1 MRVKRNYRK
10 EYDKFQATEEQKK
23 RRAKRNKD
31 RREAERKGKVK
42 KGDGK
47 DIHHAEHGAK
57 IIMPASKNRG
67 IAEKSRLKG
76 SKRN

>member
-10 EYDKFQATEEQKK
+10 EYDKFQSTEEQKK

-47 DIHHAEHGAK
+47 DIHHAENGDK

-67 IAEKSRLKG
+67 ISEKSRIKG
-76 SKRN
+76 SKRK

>member
-1 MRVKRNYRK
+1 MRVKRDYRK
-10 EYDKFQATEEQKK
+10 EYDKFQSSEEQKK

-31 RREAERKGKVK
+31 RREAERKGKVN

-47 DIHHAEHGAK
+47 DIHHAANGAK

-67 IAEKSRLKG
+67 IAEKSRIQG
-76 SKRN
+76 SKRK

>member
-1 MRVKRNYRK
+1 MRAKRNYRK
-10 EYDKFQATEEQKK
+10 EYDKFQSTEEQKK

-31 RREAERKGKVK
+31 RREAEQRGKVK

-47 DIHHAEHGAK
+47 DIHHAKNGAK

-67 IAEKSRLKG
+67 IAEKSRIKG
-76 SKRN
+76 SKRK